1 MHSCVR
7 LCLCAY
13 MTCMA
18 SAEKRSM
25 LCMNMKKAVI
35 GEKNGHVA
43 DSDLLDCPHTHKDP
57 YRGRERG
64 GVGAREREKHREKVC
79 SRQYYPPL
87 LSYLAFSH
95 AVRSC
100 VNICYYSHT
109 QLTELQGGRVP
120 CITNVS

>member
-1 MHSCVR
+1 
-7 LCLCAY
+7 
-13 MTCMA
+13 MA

-64 GVGAREREKHREKVC
+64 SGSKRKRETQRESLLEAILPTSVVLSSLQPC
-79 SRQYYPPL
+79 SQELCQYML
-87 LSYLAFSH
+87 LFTH
-95 AVRSC
+95 AA
-100 VNICYYSHT
+100 N
-109 QLTELQGGRVP
+109 
-120 CITNVS
+120 